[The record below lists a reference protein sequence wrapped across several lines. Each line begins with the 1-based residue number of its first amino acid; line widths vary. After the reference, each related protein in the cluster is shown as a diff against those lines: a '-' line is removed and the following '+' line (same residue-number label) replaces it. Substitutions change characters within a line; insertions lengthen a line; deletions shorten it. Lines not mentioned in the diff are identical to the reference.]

1 MTLNRQLQRDLLER
15 AADAYPATLRMEELV
30 FEAETADVVKT
41 IYYLH
46 SHGLIDAVFRN
57 ALGVRFQQPFTIKAT
72 HKGLDFL
79 ADDGGLSAILG
90 VVTVRLHEDTIR
102 LLVTQKIEDS
112 DLPEE
117 EKRPL
122 LQAVRELP
130 GEAIKHLT
138 TKLLD
143 LGLDNLPRA
152 TEIIHK
158 ALQSG
163 LGS

>member
-1 MTLNRQLQRDLLER
+1 MLLDRELQRRILKGLAEIYPSAAQSLLKDLS
-15 AADAYPATLRMEELV
+15 ADTDAGIANLVYLREHGMVSGELV
-30 FEAETADVVKT
+30 RLQSHIRPGKQKITA
-41 IYYLH
+41 
-46 SHGLIDAVFRN
+46 
-57 ALGVRFQQPFTIKAT
+57 
-72 HKGLDFL
+72 KGLDFL

-90 VVTVRLHEDTIR
+90 VVTVRLHQDTIR

-143 LGLDNLPRA
+143 LGMDNLPGAVALIR
-152 TEIIHK
+152 TT
-158 ALQSG
+158 LQSAS
-163 LGS
+163 GS